1 MLTERGKQIRRD
13 SIYLSKANG
22 GYHYGGSFSCVE
34 ILIVLYDHVIKE
46 DDRFILSKG
55 HACWPYY
62 VLLRELGY
70 DPKLEGHPS
79 RDPSN
84 GVLCNTGSLGHGLP
98 MAVGMAI
105 AKKYRGEEG
114 RVYVLMGDGEC
125 QEGTT
130 WESMLIAARH
140 KLNNLTVIVDWNGIQ
155 GSGHVLDILDIDFVK
170 EGSFLNIAN
179 HIGWD
184 SAFLPG
190 HDIEVLKEY
199 LSRTSHHNWP
209 VLYLAKTIKGKGVS
223 FMENNPEWHAKWPN
237 PKEEK
242 QMLEEL
248 S

>member
-130 WESMLIAARH
+130 WESMLIARAH
-140 KLNNLTVIVDWNGIQ
+140 KLGNLCVIVDGNNIQ
-155 GSGHVLDILDIDFVK
+155 GSGFTDAILPSRCVARVANEVGWYVTGVHGHDVGELIK
-170 EGSFLNIAN
+170 EISDSHPERPHMIIAN
-179 HIGWD
+179 
-184 SAFLPG
+184 
-190 HDIEVLKEY
+190 
-199 LSRTSHHNWP
+199 
-209 VLYLAKTIKGKGVS
+209 TIKGKGVS

-237 PKEEK
+237 PEEEK